1 MSDANEKKPVNKFA
15 SKMKANRHTGPV
27 TMDQLLLSGT
37 NNSPESS
44 SPVSDSESQFK
55 LPPERFYPLKQ
66 VRTEIDDH
74 SIYELAQTFLTH
86 GQLQAITVY
95 PPDADGRYCIY
106 NGERRWRAAQL
117 IPDFTLDAKI
127 MTGQVLEA
135 AERTRKA
142 GGFAES
148 GHGAPD
154 TIPSSSEFEADS
166 LAPLDG
172 ASKESRILLLSG
184 LMIENDQREPLSVL
198 DTART
203 LQELFALTGSQEE
216 VAKTVGWYTSGSGKP
231 NINRVSRYLGILKL
245 PQEGIELVQSKVLQ
259 DLTIIELLRK
269 ISELDKASFER
280 HIALAREGQVTRA
293 QLDAELKRIK
303 EPASPSVQAQPS
315 HQQGENHQAGQT
327 QQLDPGLNNKPKTQP
342 PSKPKLAPEERTIVQ
357 QPKSLL
363 PSITFNVEGSG
374 LCKLCLTQNVRD
386 GYALVE
392 FESGLQAEIAFS
404 ELQVHSIHYD
414 PI

>member
-1 MSDANEKKPVNKFA
+1 MSWF
-15 SKMKANRHTGPV
+15 SLR
-27 TMDQLLLSGT
+27 S
-37 NNSPESS
+37 
-44 SPVSDSESQFK
+44 FK
-55 LPPERFYPLKQ
+55 
-66 VRTEIDDH
+66 
-74 SIYELAQTFLTH
+74 
-86 GQLQAITVY
+86 
-95 PPDADGRYCIY
+95 
-106 NGERRWRAAQL
+106 
-117 IPDFTLDAKI
+117 
-127 MTGQVLEA
+127 
-135 AERTRKA
+135 
-142 GGFAES
+142 
-148 GHGAPD
+148 
-154 TIPSSSEFEADS
+154 
-166 LAPLDG
+166 
-172 ASKESRILLLSG
+172 
-184 LMIENDQREPLSVL
+184 
-198 DTART
+198 
-203 LQELFALTGSQEE
+203 
-216 VAKTVGWYTSGSGKP
+216 
-231 NINRVSRYLGILKL
+231 
-245 PQEGIELVQSKVLQ
+245 